1 MEVEMKV
8 VKATLGVAM
17 LGSLLFVCS
26 AAFGATTPAGGVVK
40 VFATPS
46 NGASG
51 KIVIAGA
58 IGDFGKTLSI
68 NKNGKTNANG
78 NYVKI
83 TLTKGTFEVNSTT
96 LNAKFNHAQPT
107 INKST
112 CSAWFSGT
120 GPVSL
125 LDGTGLYTGISGTVS
140 ITETFVFIAP
150 RFTSGKDKGQCN
162 FSNNSQPLSQYSSI
176 TGTGKVKF

>member
-1 MEVEMKV
+1 MKV

-46 NGASG
+46 NGAGG

-58 IGDFGKTLSI
+58 IGDYGKTLSI
-68 NKNGKTNANG
+68 DKNGKTNPNG

-83 TLTKGTFEVNSTT
+83 TLKKGSFEVNSTT
-96 LNAKFNHAQPT
+96 LNAKFNHTEPT
-107 INKST
+107 VNKST

-125 LDGTGLYTGISGTVS
+125 FDGTGLYTGISGTVN
-140 ITETFVFIAP
+140 ITETFAFIAP

-162 FSNNSQPLSQYSSI
+162 LSNNAQPLSQYASI
-176 TGTGKVKF
+176 TGTGKVKFS

>member
-1 MEVEMKV
+1 MKV

-176 TGTGKVKF
+176 TGTGKVKFS

>member
-1 MEVEMKV
+1 
-8 VKATLGVAM
+8 M

-176 TGTGKVKF
+176 TGTGKVKFS